1 MKILFVSVTEYA
13 VEHFAGPYIAAL
25 HKAGHDLHVLTGS
38 EIGDYTGP
46 EGIIRESIGLGRKPD
61 PFKDLSELISLTR
74 YIRKHKFDVVYSICP
89 KAGLVVQLAAKIAGV
104 KHRVHFVTGQ
114 VWKTRTGLSRW
125 GLKFLDWVM
134 CSLVTKAYVDSR
146 SQANFLIQQ
155 KVLKADKAVVLAS
168 GSVSGVV
175 IEDFPFSEQKRR
187 EVRQQYNIADDEV
200 LIFFLGRISVVKG
213 IRDLVKAVA
222 IARQSNDKIR
232 LLIVG
237 PDEGDLENIQQVIRE
252 KNLTEA
258 VVGQWSSTP
267 RPAKQYSAAEMLCVP
282 SYMEGFGNVVM
293 EAACAGVPAV
303 GSDIYGLQD
312 SIVDGETGLRYPLGD
327 VQALADC
334 LSKLANDH
342 EFRKRLGENAFAR
355 MQTEFDQPILVDA
368 FMAAHRQM
376 TGE

>member
-25 HKAGHDLHVLTGS
+25 NKSGHDIHVLTGS
-38 EIGDYTGP
+38 EIGSYTGP
-46 EGIIRESIGLGRKPD
+46 AGITRKVIGLSRKPD
-61 PFKDLSELISLTR
+61 PFKDLAELISLTR

-89 KAGLVVQLAAKIAGV
+89 KAGLIVQLAAKIAGV

-114 VWKTRTGLSRW
+114 VWKTRTGMSRW
-125 GLKFLDWVM
+125 GLKRLDWLM

-146 SQANFLIQQ
+146 SQADFLIQQ
-155 KVLKADKAVVLAS
+155 KVLKRSKAVVLAS

-175 IEDFPFSEQKRR
+175 VEDFPFSEKNRK
-187 EVRQQYNIADDEV
+187 EVRQQHNIADDEI
-200 LIFFLGRISVVKG
+200 LIFFLGRISIVKG

-222 IARQSNDKIR
+222 IARESNDKIR

-252 KNLTEA
+252 KNLTES

-267 RPAKQYSAAEMLCVP
+267 RPAKQYSAAEILCVP
-282 SYMEGFGNVVM
+282 SYMEGFGNVVL

-312 SIVDGETGLRYPLGD
+312 SIADGKTGLRYPLGD

-334 LSKLANDH
+334 LLKLANDH
-342 EFRKRLGENAFAR
+342 TLRKRLGDNALAR
-355 MQTEFDQPILVDA
+355 VQNEFNQPILVDA
-368 FMAAHRQM
+368 FMTAHQQM